1 MVAFT
6 SQAEKSKISP
16 MVKKEGFSNLGVL
29 EEINFAPPSKSSSKT
44 TSLPQSQSSTAPVRA
59 KAIPPSKPKIAQVTP
74 RASTV
79 TPQASPNSV
88 SNPQIAEP
96 PVAQNLTPKP
106 PPPIGAENSPY
117 AFHAFR
123 LSYMQSDRV
132 LALLNQS
139 GILPLNLVQLEGSP

>member
-1 MVAFT
+1 MKNNSIALPSVRRVLILIFLKSFLLVAFY
-6 SQAEKSKISP
+6 SQAEKNKIPP

-88 SNPQIAEP
+88 S
-96 PVAQNLTPKP
+96 
-106 PPPIGAENSPY
+106 
-117 AFHAFR
+117 
-123 LSYMQSDRV
+123 
-132 LALLNQS
+132 
-139 GILPLNLVQLEGSP
+139 